1 MRQSS
6 NLFKIGI
13 VACHLSLVTLLALPS
28 LRSASASPPPTPG
41 DHQIAVDH
49 QIALDP
55 HIALLEQIWLDA
67 WGLDFLPNQ
76 SGMTISPIAD
86 GVWNVLVSD
95 SGAEEN
101 PFVAQG
107 VFIQSGPA
115 QYVASW
121 DQDLL
126 DEAGLL
132 SVDHSYVSGTLVGS
146 TGWTGEIDA
155 MVTEMVA
162 PGENPGDDSVPVQV
176 LTPVTPV
183 DMGGRPDAPDLL
195 LRSFSPGGSSAPRG
209 SSGGGAQQQNP
220 ALTPAQCAAI
230 WNLQRA
236 ACEAKRISDIDTCG
250 WITAGCFI
258 GCAVI
263 CAATNWGYAIC
274 LAVCFAA
281 CVAYEVGCMN
291 DAKGAYNACIAA
303 ADAARMACDPG
314 WTPPAAN

>member
-13 VACHLSLVTLLALPS
+13 VACHLSLVALLALPS

-49 QIALDP
+49 RIALDP

-107 VFIQSGPA
+107 FFIQSGPA
-115 QYVASW
+115 QYVAGW

-183 DMGGRPDAPDLL
+183 EMRGRPDAPDLL
-195 LRSFSPGGSSAPRG
+195 SRLFSPGGSS
-209 SSGGGAQQQNP
+209 GGGARQASAQNP

-263 CAATNWGYAIC
+263 CAATNWGYVIC